1 MNIVLV
7 QREVESSVRRI
18 EQGGDIL
25 SEDSGIVSER
35 FFAFR
40 KHRREEGGVM

>member
-1 MNIVLV
+1 M
-7 QREVESSVRRI
+7 

-25 SEDSGIVSER
+25 SEDSGIMPER

-40 KHRREEGGVM
+40 KHRREEGGSE